1 MAKSPDGRG
10 VLLFGGASRTS
21 QNELNVYDDRIF
33 ELRTGANSSNFLEW
47 NWNILDINLKH
58 GRRYHTVIPL
68 Q

>member
-10 VLLFGGASRTS
+10 VLLFGGTS
-21 QNELNVYDDRIF
+21 STSSIYENIIF

-58 GRRYHTVIPL
+58 KRRYHTVIPL

>member
-10 VLLFGGASRTS
+10 VLLFGGSRGTS
-21 QNELNVYDDRIF
+21 STIELYESKIF

-58 GRRYHTVIPL
+58 GRRQHTVIPL